1 MGSVLQVKSSERSK
15 VGSTVV
21 WQELEVVGGYD
32 DLKVQNGEAIFKN
45 NLTKCRVLL
54 ISVLT
59 LFLQ

>member
-32 DLKVQNGEAIFKN
+32 D
-45 NLTKCRVLL
+45 RVVHLWG
-54 ISVLT
+54 
-59 LFLQ
+59 